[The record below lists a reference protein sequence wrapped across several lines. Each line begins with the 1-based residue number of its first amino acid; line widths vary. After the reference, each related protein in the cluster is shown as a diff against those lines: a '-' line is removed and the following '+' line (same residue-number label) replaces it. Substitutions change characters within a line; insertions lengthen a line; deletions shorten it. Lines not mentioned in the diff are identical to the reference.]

1 MKKSKI
7 CIIGNSVALRV
18 RPPVEI
24 PNNKNYSQLL
34 RDNSD
39 NNFDIV
45 NLGYGASTVKDIY
58 GTIDS
63 FIREFPDYYIINLG
77 VVDAS
82 TREVPLWFYRLA
94 TKKSL
99 NPFYVF
105 NALFYRNILSKFR
118 RSLVNLRGRRS
129 WISQKRFGKYFELII
144 KSLVKE
150 TNAKIIV
157 LSINE
162 ANERVEKQLPGSF
175 RKHRIYNLIMKEI
188 TNHYTQIFLD
198 TNKILVLTDYP
209 DGVHFSE
216 AGHKKIAEKLHSI
229 ISQNKKY

>member
-1 MKKSKI
+1 M
-7 CIIGNSVALRV
+7 LRLEV

-24 PNNKNYSQLL
+24 PNNKNYTQLL

-157 LSINE
+157 LSIMKLTNG
-162 ANERVEKQLPGSF
+162 VEKAVAQESF
-175 RKHRIYNLIMKEI
+175 RKQRIYNLIMKEI

-198 TNKILVLTDYP
+198 TNKILVSTDYP

-216 AGHKKIAEKLHSI
+216 AGHKKIAEKLQSI
-229 ISQNKKY
+229 ISQNEKY